1 MCILEVDMSPS
12 VLNRAMSTFVIME
25 KMQFKGLAE
34 CEKLAY

>member
-1 MCILEVDMSPS
+1 
-12 VLNRAMSTFVIME
+12 MSTFVIME